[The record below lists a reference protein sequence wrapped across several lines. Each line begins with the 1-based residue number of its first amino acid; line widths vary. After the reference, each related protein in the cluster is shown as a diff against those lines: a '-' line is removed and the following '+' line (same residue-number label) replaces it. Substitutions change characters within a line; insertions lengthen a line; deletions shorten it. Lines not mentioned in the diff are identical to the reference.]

1 MKRNCQFLMSN
12 IKKYLI
18 HHNILYVK
26 KHLTIKIMYI
36 AFICILRIVVLSF
49 NIWQKQIIEFSKI

>member
-1 MKRNCQFLMSN
+1 MKKNCQFLMSN

-36 AFICILRIVVLSF
+36 AFICILRIVVLS
-49 NIWQKQIIEFSKI
+49 